1 MKCLSVANLYQF
13 IVYDF
18 RQAIALIGNPPSDKD
33 IGKIVKATTTWLNAY
48 FFEPQNIRSVPLPT
62 FCTISE
68 GGNNLAYGD
77 FIHLSD
83 IVISFYQFDYLFQ
96 ASSMIRCS

>member
-1 MKCLSVANLYQF
+1 MKCLSVASLYQF
-13 IVYDF
+13 IVCDF
-18 RQAIALIGNPPSDKD
+18 RQTIAVIGKPPSDKD

-48 FFEPQNIRSVPLPT
+48 FFEPQNIGSVPLPT

-77 FIHLSD
+77 LFTSLILLFPFINL
-83 IVISFYQFDYLFQ
+83 IICFRQVL
-96 ASSMIRCS
+96 